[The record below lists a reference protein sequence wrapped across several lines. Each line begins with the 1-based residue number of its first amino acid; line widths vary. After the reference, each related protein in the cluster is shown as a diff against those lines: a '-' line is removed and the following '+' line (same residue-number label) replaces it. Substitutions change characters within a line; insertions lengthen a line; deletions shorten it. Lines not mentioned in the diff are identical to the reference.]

1 MTVLPIVERE
11 LRVGAR
17 SPLLYRSRYMVPLVG
32 AIVFLF
38 MAYSLYQGAPSQ
50 MMGKTM
56 LYVCFGGLFFVCLFA
71 GVQTTA
77 DSISREKREG
87 TLGFLF
93 LTDLKGY
100 DIVLG
105 KLVSSSIGGVYS
117 LLGILP
123 VVSVIFLMGGVDG
136 WTVLRLVLSCG
147 NVLFLSLSAGLLASV
162 LCVQERQAKGLASGL
177 IMGLL
182 AGGPL
187 IGLVWFWANGS
198 LDSATQAQWAPF
210 LATSPLMTFMSSI
223 SPMRMGGTTAFLI
236 MNGLVQIY
244 GWVFL
249 GLACWLVPRRWQEKG
264 EKPEAKWLGRK
275 TAPAEG
281 RASEVRA
288 QARAKK
294 LDNNPIYWLTSRD
307 RWAGQMVWG
316 YWWLVVLGIAVFV
329 WQADA
334 LNLWTGV
341 ALVLILNSA
350 MKLSLAGEACK
361 WLSEDRQTGAL
372 ELILTTTLKEEE
384 ILEGQLISLRKR
396 FLLPFLAAAGV
407 QIGFFILCCYTTKVD
422 DGAFSAF
429 MFFLLLTLGMLAV
442 DYHALCWV
450 GMWKGLSAM
459 PPGKAR
465 QQTVSAVLTMPWVL
479 FYVGLIPI
487 SCVTGGAGFV
497 LLWPAVMF
505 GVPGWWNARAKS
517 RLREEFRTRA
527 MERYSPAPKLPF
539 WKRMGQLVNDMVV
552 PDKKPAR

>member
-38 MAYSLYQGAPSQ
+38 MAYSLYQGAPTQ
-50 MMGKTM
+50 VMGKTM
-56 LYVCFGGLFFVCLFA
+56 LYVCFGGLFLVCLFA
-71 GVQTTA
+71 GVHTTA

-136 WTVLRLVLSCG
+136 WTVLRLVVSCG

-162 LCVQERQAKGLASGL
+162 LCVQERQAKGMASGL

-187 IGLVWFWANGS
+187 IGLIWFWANGS
-198 LDSATQAQWAPF
+198 LDSATQSQWATF
-210 LATSPLMTFMSSI
+210 LATSPVMTFVSSV
-223 SPMRMGGTTAFLI
+223 SPARMGGTTAFLI

-249 GLACWLVPRRWQEKG
+249 GLACWQAPRRWQEKG
-264 EKPEAKWLGRK
+264 EEKKATKCK
-275 TAPAEG
+275 TAPADG

-288 QARAKK
+288 QERAKK
-294 LDNNPIYWLTSRD
+294 LEENPIYWLTSRD
-307 RWAGQMVWG
+307 RWAGKMVWG
-316 YWWLVVLGIAVFV
+316 YWWLVVLGVMLFV
-329 WQADA
+329 WQADQ
-334 LNLWTGV
+334 LNLGTGV

-350 MKLSLAGEACK
+350 MKLSLAGEASK

-384 ILEGQLISLRKR
+384 ILKGQLTSLRKR
-396 FLLPFLAAAGV
+396 FLLPFLATAGV
-407 QIGFFILCCYTTKVD
+407 QIGFFILCCSTMKVS
-422 DGAFSAF
+422 DGVFSAF
-429 MFFLLLTLGMLAV
+429 MLFLLLTLGMLVV

-465 QQTVSAVLTMPWVL
+465 QQTISAVLTMPWVL
-479 FYVGLIPI
+479 FYVGLIPV

-527 MERYSPAPKLPF
+527 MERYSPVPKLPF
-539 WKRMGQLVNDMVV
+539 WKRMGQLVNDMVT
-552 PDKKPAR
+552 PDKRPTR